1 MTKTK
6 NITLWIIHILLVLL
20 FIFSGG
26 SILLLPLATLQAQVP
41 LPGLFIRTLG
51 VLEILGALGLFLPAL
66 LKMKKTWT
74 PVAAWCLALLMV
86 GATIVTIDVM
96 GILPAIFPVV
106 TGILLVVVACGRMKK
121 VS

>member
-6 NITLWIIHILLVLL
+6 NVTLWIIQILLALL

-26 SILLLPLATLQAQVP
+26 SKLLLPIATLQAQVP
-41 LPGLFIRTLG
+41 LPALFIWTIG
-51 VLEILGALGLFLPAL
+51 VLEILGARGLILPAL
-66 LKMKKTWT
+66 FKMKQIWT
-74 PVAAWCLALLMV
+74 PVAAWCLVLLMI
-86 GATIVTIDVM
+86 GATIVTIDFM
-96 GILPAIFPVV
+96 GILPAIFPVI